1 MNNQWKIRLL
11 GGVLHGREIVVP
23 EGGLTL
29 GERGCDVC
37 VPLTAAAKVALT
49 ITAGRLYADAG
60 GASVRVNGRRH
71 RKCDALPASGMLQT
85 AGVTLAF
92 GSPQDCLAE
101 MVLPTRYGALLWT
114 GALAAVLLVAML
126 AGLWLNGAAWES
138 GPGIPGRVE
147 RMLQQP
153 GMDKVNAAW
162 APDGVLTL
170 SGYCAEGAQMGGVR
184 QRLASWGV
192 VFRDRVV
199 RGDLL
204 ARDVQELL
212 QQAGYASAR
221 VRSTAPGEVSIEGN
235 ISMGQR
241 WAAVLPQLR
250 QIPGLRRWH
259 IENRRAIQSQAII
272 AALKEGGLA
281 GKISV
286 TPVGDA
292 FTLSGV
298 LDEAGKKRLGH
309 LLDRLRAQFSGLALS
324 YQAVPASAD
333 GAQRLPSP
341 AAGIIHSRRGIY
353 LVLENGV
360 RLQVGSQ
367 LPDGG
372 EVIALTDRAIAIHY
386 RGALINYPYEF

>member
-11 GGVLHGREIVVP
+11 GGVLHGREIGLP
-23 EGGLTL
+23 DAGLTL

-37 VPLTAAAKVALT
+37 LPLTRVARVALT
-49 ITAGRLYADAG
+49 IKAGKLYADAG
-60 GASVRVNGRRH
+60 GAPMRVNGRRH
-71 RKCDALPASGMLQT
+71 RQDAALPATGILQT

-92 GSPQDCLAE
+92 GSQQDCLAE

-114 GALAAVLLVAML
+114 SALAVVLLAAIL
-126 AGLWLNGAAWES
+126 AGLWLSGAAWES
-138 GPGIPGRVE
+138 GPDIPGRVE
-147 RMLQQP
+147 TLLQQP
-153 GMDKVNAAW
+153 DMGKVKAAW

-170 SGYCAEGAQMGGVR
+170 SGYCTEGVQMGAVR

-212 QQAGYASAR
+212 QQAGYADAR
-221 VRSTAPGEVSIEGN
+221 VRSTAPGEVCIQGD
-235 ISMGQR
+235 ITMGKR
-241 WAAVLPQLR
+241 WTAVLPQLR
-250 QIPGLRRWH
+250 QIPGLQCWH
-259 IENRRAIQSQAII
+259 IENRHAAQSSAII
-272 AALKEGGLA
+272 AALKDSGLA
-281 GKISV
+281 GEISV

-298 LDEAGKKRLGH
+298 LDESGKGRLVA
-309 LLDRLRAQFSGLALS
+309 LLDRLRAQFPGLALS

-341 AAGIIHSRRGIY
+341 VAGIIHSRHGDY
-353 LVLENGV
+353 LVLENGA

-372 EVIALTDRAIAIHY
+372 EVVALTDRAIAIHY
-386 RGALINYPYEF
+386 RGALINYPFDF